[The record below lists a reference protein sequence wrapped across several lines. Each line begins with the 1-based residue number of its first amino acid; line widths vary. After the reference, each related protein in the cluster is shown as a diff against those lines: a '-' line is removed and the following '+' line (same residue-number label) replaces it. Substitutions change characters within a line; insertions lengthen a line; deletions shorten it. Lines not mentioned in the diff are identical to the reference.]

1 MSKPSSNPLLFIG
14 KSVKDEYGRQIGQ
27 IASFIVNPSGR
38 VDSIFVKHGDGEF
51 SRYPSEHFKLLD
63 DNMIL
68 LLPVKLKVKSLCDE
82 IPLIWRKDQA
92 LSEIMEA
99 KKFPTEMVE
108 SFHKSFE
115 GALNQLKSEAKST
128 LDEIDREINRC
139 DKQIKDL
146 NSALVN
152 LEIER
157 GIGRLDEKS
166 YQTSMIMIQEGLKQV
181 SSEKIDFQ
189 AMRNTLSNMLLGE
202 KSPSETEAKGQK
214 ETAPAPASTPA
225 PGTSLP
231 EPPGV
236 VHVKTVSKTS
246 P

>member
-14 KSVKDEYGRQIGQ
+14 KPVKDEYGRQIGQ
-27 IASFIVNPSGR
+27 IASFIVSPNGR
-38 VDSIFVKHGDGEF
+38 VESIFVKHGDGEF
-51 SRYPSEHFKLLD
+51 SRYPSEHFKTLD
-63 DNMIL
+63 DSML
-68 LLPVKLKVKSLCDE
+68 LLPPLKLKVKSLCDE

-92 LSEIMEA
+92 LAEIMET
-99 KKFPTEMVE
+99 KKFPTDMVD
-108 SFHKSFE
+108 SFHKNFE
-115 GALNQLKSEAKST
+115 GALNQLKVEAKET
-128 LDEIDREINRC
+128 IDEIDREINDC

-157 GIGRLDEKS
+157 GIGRLDDKS

-181 SSEKIDFQ
+181 SSEKTDLQI
-189 AMRNTLSNMLLGE
+189 MRNTLSNMLLGE
-202 KSPSETEAKGQK
+202 KPAAETEVKSQK
-214 ETAPAPASTPA
+214 ESTPV
-225 PGTSLP
+225 PTTSLP
-231 EPPGV
+231 EPPVV

>member
-14 KSVKDEYGRQIGQ
+14 KPVKDEYGRQIGQ
-27 IASFIVNPSGR
+27 IASFIVSPSGR

-51 SRYPSEHFKLLD
+51 SRYPSEHFKTLD
-63 DNMIL
+63 DSML
-68 LLPVKLKVKSLCDE
+68 LLPPLKLKVKSLCDE

-92 LSEIMEA
+92 LAEIMET
-99 KKFPTEMVE
+99 KKFSTDMVD
-108 SFHKSFE
+108 SFHKIFE
-115 GALNQLKSEAKST
+115 GALNQLKLDAKVT
-128 LDEIDREINRC
+128 IDEIDQEIGKC

-157 GIGRLDEKS
+157 GIGRLDDKS

-181 SSEKIDFQ
+181 SSERADLQ
-189 AMRNTLSNMLLGE
+189 TMRNTLSNMLLGE
-202 KSPSETEAKGQK
+202 KPASENEAKSQK
-214 ETAPAPASTPA
+214 ELSSTPSSA
-225 PGTSLP
+225 LATSLP
-231 EPPGV
+231 EPPVV
-236 VHVKTVSKTS
+236 VHVKTVSKAS

>member
-14 KSVKDEYGRQIGQ
+14 KPVKDEYGRQIGQ
-27 IASFIVNPSGR
+27 IASFIVSPNGR

-51 SRYPSEHFKLLD
+51 SRYPSEYFRTLD
-63 DNMIL
+63 DGMIL
-68 LLPVKLKVKSLCDE
+68 LPPLKLKVKSLCDE

-92 LSEIMEA
+92 LNEIVET
-99 KKFPTEMVE
+99 KKFPTEMVD

-128 LDEIDREINRC
+128 MDEIDRETSKC

-157 GIGRLDEKS
+157 GIGRIDEKS
-166 YQTSMIMIQEGLKQV
+166 YQTSLIMIQEGLKQA
-181 SSEKIDFQ
+181 SSEKTDLQ
-189 AMRNTLSNMLLGE
+189 AMRSTLSNMLLGE
-202 KSPSETEAKGQK
+202 KPAAETEAKSQK
-214 ETAPAPASTPA
+214 EPTPA
-225 PGTSLP
+225 PTTSLP
-231 EPPGV
+231 EPPVV
-236 VHVKTVSKTS
+236 VHIKTVSKPS